1 MLYYSKEK
9 ISLIINL
16 TFKLAQTPTWRP
28 AMGKLASVV
37 LLSLH
42 VAQTAGFAPCP
53 PAAVTHVAS
62 ARRPLL
68 TASFRARPR
77 AQKVGARHL
86 SAIVNVI
93 RTTTLSRDAA
103 QYRTV
108 AEPTSAALVSAVL
121 SRGMA
126 ALDRAM
132 HVLMNQLITLA
143 SLVFAPLPAA
153 VLSGLLVFS
162 AAPSLV
168 SADQVANPRVQ
179 LVAKA
184 PPKDCSEKATFANA
198 ADAAPSGSKQ
208 MKMVTIAS
216 AGGLALHMLLSHR
229 IFEAQTRRRGR

>member
-1 MLYYSKEK
+1 
-9 ISLIINL
+9 
-16 TFKLAQTPTWRP
+16 
-28 AMGKLASVV
+28 
-37 LLSLH
+37 
-42 VAQTAGFAPCP
+42 
-53 PAAVTHVAS
+53 
-62 ARRPLL
+62 
-68 TASFRARPR
+68 
-77 AQKVGARHL
+77 
-86 SAIVNVI
+86 
-93 RTTTLSRDAA
+93 
-103 QYRTV
+103 
-108 AEPTSAALVSAVL
+108 
-121 SRGMA
+121 MA
-126 ALDRAM
+126 ALHRRL
-132 HVLMNQLITLA
+132 HVLINELIMLA
-143 SLVFAPLPAA
+143 SLVFASLPAA